1 MIGQICR
8 HSASVPVGEGDDDD
22 GDVST
27 FMSELEEPTLT
38 AAVKREIPAVESAD
52 KRRSNEG
59 QFAPIEEEEEE
70 EKEKE
75 KEKEEE
81 GMLRVQG
88 ESEMEKQLKLAQ

>member
-70 EKEKE
+70 
-75 KEKEEE
+75 

>member
-8 HSASVPVGEGDDDD
+8 HPASVPVGEGDDDD

-59 QFAPIEEEEEE
+59 QFAPIEEEEE
-70 EKEKE
+70 KE
-75 KEKEEE
+75 EEE